1 MIQDLTGHT
10 GFANEAQL
18 LLVNEASLQDL
29 NDRLASSGAADSLQ
43 SVSVV
48 RFRPNLLIGGSS
60 PFCEDSWESLNIGN
74 ISLQAAGKLSSCAF
88 FLV

>member
-29 NDRLASSGAADSLQ
+29 NDRLASSGSADSLQ
-43 SVSVV
+43 SVSVD
-48 RFRPNLLIGGSS
+48 RFRPNLLIGGSTS
-60 PFCEDSWESLNIGN
+60 PFCEDSWESLDIGS
-74 ISLQAAGKLSSCAF
+74 ISLQAAGKLYSCAF
-88 FLV
+88 